1 MLNWSSIKKNISDN
15 RWAYGIGFG
24 IAITPIHNVWL
35 TNLFT
40 LPNGQAT
47 IFLPQIGTVIW
58 VMASM
63 YYILNHWK
71 KGDTWQDWLGDWRI
85 FVPLLIVVLFMGISG
100 LIPGNSLGISIAPL
114 LMGIALFATYVVGR
128 KLGVALFRALI
139 PFVVLGAVIAM
150 VLGILNPGIPAA
162 FTNGLITNYCAC
174 AGFLIF
180 GGVVNQGKWQW
191 VLLIVTLVGTFF
203 IGALEAVF
211 ILGVLGIAIFV
222 RRDFSKPFFITA
234 GVLVLLVGLWLPL
247 GYLVA
252 LYTGNHNI
260 QTLGNIV
267 SGEMSVDTVSL
278 RVLTSGRW
286 EPIVDAVK
294 NIQFFGHGYTLS
306 LVSGGIVHNIPLIVV
321 HQIGPIGGLAWL
333 FVMVWC
339 LFKTKWKYAWIMV
352 LAMNCWDHYLW
363 TQMFQVTWLLI
374 GISSTSLIKSDLM
387 FKKVKQEC

>member
-1 MLNWSSIKKNISDN
+1 L
-15 RWAYGIGFG
+15 
-24 IAITPIHNVWL
+24 H
-35 TNLFT
+35 
-40 LPNGQAT
+40 
-47 IFLPQIGTVIW
+47 
-58 VMASM
+58 
-63 YYILNHWK
+63 
-71 KGDTWQDWLGDWRI
+71 
-85 FVPLLIVVLFMGISG
+85 
-100 LIPGNSLGISIAPL
+100 
-114 LMGIALFATYVVGR
+114 
-128 KLGVALFRALI
+128 
-139 PFVVLGAVIAM
+139 
-150 VLGILNPGIPAA
+150 
-162 FTNGLITNYCAC
+162 C
-174 AGFLIF
+174 
-180 GGVVNQGKWQW
+180 
-191 VLLIVTLVGTFF
+191 
-203 IGALEAVF
+203 
-211 ILGVLGIAIFV
+211 
-222 RRDFSKPFFITA
+222 
-234 GVLVLLVGLWLPL
+234 
-247 GYLVA
+247 
-252 LYTGNHNI
+252 I